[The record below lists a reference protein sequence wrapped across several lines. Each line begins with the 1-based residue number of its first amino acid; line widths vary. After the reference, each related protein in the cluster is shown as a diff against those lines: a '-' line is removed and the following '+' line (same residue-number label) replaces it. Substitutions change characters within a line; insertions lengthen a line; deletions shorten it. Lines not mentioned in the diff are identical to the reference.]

1 MKVERY
7 DIVVIGAGPAG
18 LRAAQV
24 AVEEGARV
32 ALIDDNPRAGGQIW
46 RQGPGVVPPEPLAQW
61 LANTAPR
68 ANLTSMH
75 GTKVIAALGG
85 RRLLLESGDAPA
97 SIEYAQLI
105 LATGA
110 RERLLPFEGWTLP
123 GVTGAGGLQ
132 ALLKG
137 GMPVD
142 GERVVIAGSGPLL
155 LAAASTARRRG
166 ADVRAVVE
174 QAASHRVMRFG
185 ASLAATPG
193 KLAQALSLLRE
204 IGWTRYRT
212 GAVVVKAHGTKRVEA
227 VTLREGARERCID
240 AERVACGYGLVP
252 NVTLA
257 EALGCALDSQ
267 GAIRVDDAQRT
278 SVDGVLAAGECTGV
292 GGMELAR
299 IEGALAAYAAL
310 GIDDA
315 RVARDRRV
323 RAHWRRFAARVAA
336 AFELGEAACAQ
347 PSADTTLCRCED
359 VSIGAVAAHTNW
371 RDAKLHTR
379 CGMGPCQGRVC
390 GAAAAT
396 LFGWDVSAPRP
407 PFSPARIETLI
418 AAGDIDASNTHF
430 DRRRAPL

>member
-1 MKVERY
+1 MKIERY

-46 RQGPGVVPPEPLAQW
+46 RQGPGVVPPEPLAHW
-61 LANTAPR
+61 LADTAPR

-85 RRLLLESGDAPA
+85 QRLLLESGDAPA
-97 SIEYAQLI
+97 GIEYTQLI

-137 GMPVD
+137 GVPVD

-204 IGWTRYRT
+204 IGWIALSDRR
-212 GAVVVKAHGTKRVEA
+212 GR
-227 VTLREGARERCID
+227 REGARHEARRSGHHPRGRARTMYRCR
-240 AERVACGYGLVP
+240 A
-252 NVTLA
+252 
-257 EALGCALDSQ
+257 
-267 GAIRVDDAQRT
+267 
-278 SVDGVLAAGECTGV
+278 
-292 GGMELAR
+292 
-299 IEGALAAYAAL
+299 
-310 GIDDA
+310 
-315 RVARDRRV
+315 RRV
-323 RAHWRRFAARVAA
+323 RLRARAERDARRGARLRARFA
-336 AFELGEAACAQ
+336 
-347 PSADTTLCRCED
+347 RCD
-359 VSIGAVAAHTNW
+359 
-371 RDAKLHTR
+371 
-379 CGMGPCQGRVC
+379 
-390 GAAAAT
+390 
-396 LFGWDVSAPRP
+396 PR
-407 PFSPARIETLI
+407 R
-418 AAGDIDASNTHF
+418 
-430 DRRRAPL
+430 